1 MDHFSFWIKIPFPF
15 WKFYWNIFWI
25 FFLCFLLFCRNTD
38 YIWKKLLCLFFINII
53 FLSYNNELLV
63 FIYFCLLLPSYP
75 PLSVL
80 CFHMTLWGVCVFVH
94 GLQRGPHYCNA
105 FTFSFSSFL
114 SFDQLYFLLSF
125 YHIFHKLLYICFGLF
140 EFLKWFWI
148 YCSKFC
154 HDFPVNIF

>member
-80 CFHMTLWGVCVFVH
+80 CFHMTLWGVCVC
-94 GLQRGPHYCNA
+94 LCTACNVVLITVMPLLFPFLLFLA
-105 FTFSFSSFL
+105 LTSYIFFCHFITYSISSCISVLGYL
-114 SFDQLYFLLSF
+114 SF
-125 YHIFHKLLYICFGLF
+125 
-140 EFLKWFWI
+140 
-148 YCSKFC
+148 
-154 HDFPVNIF
+154 